1 MIFILRRLRRC
12 CISSVIFLAGHILL
26 THDHMELLF
35 NGIHIESLAFLIY
48 KVPVAF
54 GDPLYFNS
62 PPTPPLN
69 YKKSTKTPLC
79 YRYIP
84 YGTRLND
91 LIIIRRLRLNC
102 KSSCNLLWAICWRTH
117 MVIKNLYLM
126 WIRKGK

>member
-12 CISSVIFLAGHILL
+12 CISSVILLAGHIPL

-54 GDPLYFNS
+54 GDPLYFIS

-69 YKKSTKTPLC
+69 YKKSPKVSFMLSLYTIWYK
-79 YRYIP
+79 IKWF
-84 YGTRLND
+84 NHH
-91 LIIIRRLRLNC
+91 
-102 KSSCNLLWAICWRTH
+102 SSSSSEL
-117 MVIKNLYLM
+117 
-126 WIRKGK
+126 